1 MQCAA
6 PGAQRSL
13 RRPVDRRQVL
23 GLLATG
29 AAPLAAAAQDLTPAR
44 ALPFR
49 LRSRFWMNLH
59 HTLAEAFQP
68 RSQRGD
74 WRQPQG
80 WSAQETRDWLDALQ
94 AYRRAFAEQDLLND
108 DRFQALRLALLG
120 LGDSQPLP
128 AMEAAL
134 QPLAQALS
142 QAAAPYRRQLWPAH
156 DAANQAWMQEARTR
170 LSRWGSALRER
181 LEAVL
186 QPALPELILVDLVP
200 LSGDRRGAYT
210 DGQPPH
216 TVMPSLS
223 EDYQG
228 DAALEML
235 FHESSHTGMDDR
247 LREDI
252 EALLAPRG
260 LQDRKQLWHA
270 VQFYTVG
277 HVTQRL
283 LSVSGRDYLPY
294 AQRRGVFGRG
304 WAFAVE
310 PLNAHWRPFLEG
322 RRPRAQALAGLVA
335 ACYPA

>member
-1 MQCAA
+1 MW
-6 PGAQRSL
+6 
-13 RRPVDRRQVL
+13 PVDRRQVL
-23 GLLATG
+23 GLLAAGTG
-29 AAPLAAAAQDLTPAR
+29 PLAALAQDLTPPR
-44 ALPFR
+44 PLPFS

-59 HTLAEAFQP
+59 HTLAEAIQP
-68 RSQRGD
+68 NSRRSDGS
-74 WRQPQG
+74 QPQG
-80 WSAQETRDWLDALQ
+80 WSAQETQQWQGALQ
-94 AYRRAFAEQDLLND
+94 AYRTAFAEQDLLDD

-120 LGDSQPLP
+120 LGDLQPLP
-128 AMEAAL
+128 ALDTAL
-134 QPLAQALS
+134 RPLAQALS
-142 QAAAPYRRQLWPAH
+142 QAAGPYRRRLWPAH
-156 DAANQAWMQEARTR
+156 DAANQAWMREARTR
-170 LSRWGSALRER
+170 LASWGPALRER

-200 LSGDRRGAYT
+200 LTGDRRGAYT

-216 TVMPSLS
+216 TVMPSQR

-235 FHESSHTGMDDR
+235 FHEASHTGMDDR

-260 LQDRKQLWHA
+260 LQDHRRLWHA

-283 LSVSGRDYLPY
+283 LAASGRDYLPY
-294 AQRRGVFGRG
+294 AQRRGVFARG
-304 WAFAVE
+304 WAFALE
-310 PLNAHWRPFLEG
+310 PLAAHWQPFLDG
-322 RRPRAQALAGLVA
+322 RRPRAQALAALVS